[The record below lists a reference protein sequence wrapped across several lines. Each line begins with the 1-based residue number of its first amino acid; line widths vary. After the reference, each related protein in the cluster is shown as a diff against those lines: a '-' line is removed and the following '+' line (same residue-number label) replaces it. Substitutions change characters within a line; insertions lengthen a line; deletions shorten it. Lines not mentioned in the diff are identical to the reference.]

1 MVELFLRFERFT
13 SRLALALAVLMLIVS
28 VSMGFYQVLTRFV
41 FNAPS
46 TWSEVMA
53 RSAMI
58 WCVFLAAAASFRGGY
73 MMAVEVIYRLLPRRR
88 LILIEAL
95 IAVCCLIALGVLIY
109 FGIAMTWRV
118 RNQMLSGLGITI
130 AWVYAAIPVGASFSI
145 VAVLARLVAQ
155 ATGRE
160 TIGPAETDMPPTPE
174 QQPTTAQKAR
184 AQETPDSRS
193 ASPPA
198 DKSPANAALHK
209 RARP

>member
-13 SRLALALAVLMLIVS
+13 SRLALAAAVLMLIVS

-73 MMAVEVIYRLLPRRR
+73 MMAVEVIYRLLPKRR
-88 LILIEAL
+88 LILVEAL

-109 FGIAMTWRV
+109 FGTAMTWRV
-118 RNQMLSGLGITI
+118 RNQTLSGLGITI

-145 VAVLARLVAQ
+145 LAVLARLLAQ

-174 QQPTTAQKAR
+174 QQPTTAAETR
-184 AQETPDSRS
+184 AQEPLDSHHP
-193 ASPPA
+193 ASPAGKP
-198 DKSPANAALHK
+198 PPAALHK